1 MDEKY
6 SGRAKRPKNRFFLV
20 ALAVCV
26 VAIAGVA
33 VATFSNPSTDID
45 EPDPPSVTGTTTTTM
60 TTSTT
65 SSTMRPTTK
74 TTAKPVVG
82 TPKELYVLP
91 CSNEVLRPF
100 SGDVLV
106 YSPTMKDWRTHN
118 GTDFTGTI
126 GQSVKAAADG
136 TIQAIKTDPLWGDVI
151 EIKGNSDTVIR
162 YCGAKAATDLKVG
175 QTVKAGDAIATL
187 AEVPCEAADKPH
199 LHLEI
204 LRKKAY
210 VDPVEF
216 IGRAVK
222 NATTTTTNK
231 TTTTIKTTT
240 TTKK

>member
-1 MDEKY
+1 MSEQR
-6 SGRAKRPKNRFFLV
+6 SGRAKRPKNRFFLM
-20 ALAVCV
+20 ALAICA
-26 VAIAGVA
+26 VAITGVA

-45 EPDPPSVTGTTTTTM
+45 EPDPPAVSRTTTTAV
-60 TTSTT
+60 TTQTTT
-65 SSTMRPTTK
+65 SSTTRVTTK

-126 GQSVKAAADG
+126 GQTLKAASDG
-136 TIQAIKTDPLWGDVI
+136 TIGAITTDPLWGDVI
-151 EIKGNSDTVIR
+151 EIKVSGDTVIR

-187 AEVPCEAADKPH
+187 TEIPCEAADKPH
-199 LHLEI
+199 LHVEVLQ
-204 LRKKAY
+204 KKAY
-210 VDPVEF
+210 TDPVKF
-216 IGRAVK
+216 IGREVK
-222 NATTTTTNK
+222 NATTTK
-231 TTTTIKTTT
+231 TSKVTT
-240 TTKK
+240 TTKR